1 MLNHH
6 HDPGHDHGI
15 CRRPAGRDSNSQLLR
30 VLVLTLGFAAV
41 EVFGGLWTHS
51 LTLLGDAGHMF
62 SDSVALAMAA
72 TAAWF
77 GKRPPSARHSYGL
90 ARAEVMAALL
100 NGLVMIAVV
109 VAIVAEA
116 IQRFRDPQPVAGAPV
131 MMIAGA
137 GLLVNVAAAIILGQG
152 ERTINVRGALVHVM
166 GDMLGS
172 VGALLSGAV
181 IYFTGWTP
189 IDPLLS
195 LLICV
200 LILYSTARLL
210 REALHVLMEG
220 VPPELDLNNV
230 GQELARVPGV
240 VSVHDLHIW
249 MLSPG
254 IPALSAHVV
263 MRDLKAW
270 PEVLASMRQLLD
282 KQYSVGHVTLQPEVI
297 ANLGAIPLP
306 RGAKVYSLQPE
317 NTGPATV
324 YAAESAAPARVPGPA
339 ADRPGCGPA
348 YRPVVVAV

>member
-1 MLNHH
+1 MLHHH
-6 HDPGHDHGI
+6 HDPGHDHGSGH
-15 CRRPAGRDSNSQLLR
+15 RPGGRDGKSQLLR

-41 EVFGGLWTHS
+41 EVLGGLWTHS

-62 SDSVALAMAA
+62 SDSVALGMAA

-90 ARAEVMAALL
+90 ARAEVVTALL
-100 NGLVMIAVV
+100 NGLVMVAVV

-116 IQRFRDPQPVAGAPV
+116 IQRFREPQQVAGAPV
-131 MMIAGA
+131 MVIAGA
-137 GLLVNVAAAIILGQG
+137 GLLVNVVAAIILSRG

-181 IYFTGWTP
+181 IYFTGWMP

-195 LLICV
+195 VLICA
-200 LILYSTARLL
+200 LILYSTTRLL

-220 VPPELDLNNV
+220 VPPELDLNVV
-230 GQELARVPGV
+230 GRELAGVPEV

-270 PEVLASMRQLLD
+270 PRVLAGMRQLLD
-282 KQYSVGHVTLQPEVI
+282 KHYGIGHVTLQPELVTD
-297 ANLGAIPLP
+297 LGEIPLP
-306 RGAKVYSLQPE
+306 RGAKVYSLKPE
-317 NTGPATV
+317 NSG
-324 YAAESAAPARVPGPA
+324 R
-339 ADRPGCGPA
+339 
-348 YRPVVVAV
+348 